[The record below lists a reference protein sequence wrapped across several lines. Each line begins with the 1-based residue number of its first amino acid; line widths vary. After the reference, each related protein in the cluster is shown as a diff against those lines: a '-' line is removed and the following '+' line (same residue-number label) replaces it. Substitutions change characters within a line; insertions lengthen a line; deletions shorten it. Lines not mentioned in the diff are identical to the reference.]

1 MGTHPIFESDFDCLT
16 ECRKLKHQKKPQNV
30 PEKKLEVNAEQF
42 RQQISNQFQN
52 LAVQQRRIQQV
63 LAELNQERHEVTLI
77 QENLKKT
84 NLDRKCWRMVGGVL
98 AEKTVAAVLID
109 LGTQLAEIDE
119 VTGQVKEQLG
129 GKTKEMTDFREKY
142 Q

>member
-1 MGTHPIFESDFDCLT
+1 
-16 ECRKLKHQKKPQNV
+16 
-30 PEKKLEVNAEQF
+30 
-42 RQQISNQFQN
+42 
-52 LAVQQRRIQQV
+52 

-98 AEKTVAAVLID
+98 AEKTVADVLID

-119 VTGQVKEQLG
+119 VSIMSRYL
-129 GKTKEMTDFREKY
+129 
-142 Q
+142 

>member
-1 MGTHPIFESDFDCLT
+1 MLSNLG
-16 ECRKLKHQKKPQNV
+16 KV
-30 PEKKLEVNAEQF
+30 PLRVKIWNSKNSLRALAPASL

-84 NLDRKCWRMVGGVL
+84 NLDRKCWRMVG
-98 AEKTVAAVLID
+98 K
-109 LGTQLAEIDE
+109 
-119 VTGQVKEQLG
+119 
-129 GKTKEMTDFREKY
+129 
-142 Q
+142 